1 MHQLILDETALS
13 SNVKPKQLDIEM
25 VIPVL
30 NEEVRI
36 GRTLEAICDWA
47 DTSDLAVG
55 LVIVDNGSADATLDC
70 IDRIAGERIAHQ
82 VVSCRTR
89 GKGAAVR
96 AGILR
101 TRADVIG
108 YCDADLSTPPAMIA
122 PAVELIQ
129 HGWDVVLGSRR
140 CEGAHYVVPRTPLR
154 QVGSWCFHR
163 MARPYVGGVA
173 DTQCGFKVFRGE
185 MGRRIFAMSRT
196 DGFAFDVE
204 IVARAQRLGHRVVE
218 LPVSWSEES
227 GSTFR
232 PVKDGIASFRDLATL
247 RRALTD

>member
-1 MHQLILDETALS
+1 VHQLILAEHQLRGNFIS
-13 SNVKPKQLDIEM
+13 SQVDIEL

-47 DTSDLAVG
+47 EGSDLAVG
-55 LVIVDNGSADATLDC
+55 LVIVDNGSADATTEC
-70 IDRIAGERIAHQ
+70 VDRVAGQRIHHQ

-101 TRADVIG
+101 TRAPLVG
-108 YCDADLSTPPAMIA
+108 YCDADLSTPPTMVD
-122 PAVELIQ
+122 PAVKLIRE
-129 HGWDVVLGSRR
+129 GWDVVLGSRR
-140 CEGAHYVVPRTPLR
+140 AEGARYVVPRSPLR
-154 QVGSWCFHR
+154 QFGSWSFQR
-163 MARPYVGGVA
+163 LAQKYVAGVA
-173 DTQCGFKVFRGE
+173 DTQCGFKMFRGDA
-185 MGRRIFAMSRT
+185 GRQIFLQTRT

-218 LPVSWSEES
+218 LPVHWSDES

-232 PVKDGIASFRDLATL
+232 PLKDGISSFRDLAVL
-247 RRALTD
+247 HRALGD